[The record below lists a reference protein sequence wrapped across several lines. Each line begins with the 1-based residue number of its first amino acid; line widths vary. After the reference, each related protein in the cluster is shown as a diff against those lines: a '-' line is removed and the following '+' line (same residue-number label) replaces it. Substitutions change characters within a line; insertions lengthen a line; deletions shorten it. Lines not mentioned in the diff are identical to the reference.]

1 MREGGIVVA
10 AGDGEGAGG
19 GGWRGRCGEG
29 EEGEGDGGGGHDA
42 MIDLYITFED
52 HLYGISSRAD
62 IQT

>member
-10 AGDGEGAGG
+10 AGDGEGA
-19 GGWRGRCGEG
+19 EG
-29 EEGEGDGGGGHDA
+29 DGEGDVEKGRRGRERGGGHDA